1 MKMTK
6 FQQAKSKLLLQQA
19 FFATLIMSTAI
30 EESESIPTAA
40 TDMVKIMYNP
50 VWIDTLQIE
59 QVMTVLGHEVLHI
72 VFKHGLRRHDKNPV
86 LWNIACDFAINL
98 ILVDAGFAKI
108 DGMCF
113 DEKFRG
119 MSAEEIY
126 EKLKRD
132 GEGKGPKRKGQSGDG
147 DQNGQGGGGDPFDG
161 DVLEPG
167 AMGADER
174 AKLEQGIQQ
183 KVAQAANM
191 ARLAGKLPGSLERLV
206 NEILNPTVPWQDL
219 LRDYMTR
226 ITHDDESWMRR
237 NRRFGHV
244 YLPSRWSQ
252 GMGKLVIIGDT
263 SGSISAEEL
272 TRVATE
278 TSAIAEAV
286 KPEQII
292 VLWADTETRKVE
304 EFEPGDAIAMHPLGG
319 GGTDMC
325 VPLADAEQYDPMVVV
340 LVTDGYTPWPKVP
353 PSYPLIV
360 CCTTKADV
368 PVGDVVRI

>member
-1 MKMTK
+1 MKLTK
-6 FQQAKSKLLLQQA
+6 VQQAKSKLLLQQA
-19 FFATLIMSTAI
+19 FFATLIMSTMI
-30 EESESIPTAA
+30 EETEAVPTAA

-50 VWIDTLQIE
+50 VWIDTLTIG
-59 QVMTVLGHEVLHI
+59 QVMTVLAHEVLHI
-72 VFKHGLRRHDKNPV
+72 VFKHGLRRHDKNPI

-98 ILVDAGFAKI
+98 ILVDAGFEKI
-108 DGMCF
+108 DGMCY
-113 DEKFRG
+113 DEQYRG

-126 EKLKRD
+126 DKLKKN
-132 GEGKGPKRKGQSGDG
+132 GGGKGPKRKGQGGDG
-147 DQNGQGGGGDPFDG
+147 EQDGQGGGGDPFDG

-206 NEILNPTVPWQDL
+206 NDILNPTVPWQDL

-226 ITHDDESWMRR
+226 ITHDDESWTRR
-237 NRRFGHV
+237 NRRIRSH
-244 YLPSRWSQ
+244 YLPARWSQ
-252 GMGKLVIIGDT
+252 GMGRLVIIGDT

-278 TSAIAEAV
+278 TNSIADTV
-286 KPEQII
+286 KPEEVI

-304 EFEPGDAIAMHPLGG
+304 RFEPGDAIAMHPLGG
-319 GGTDMC
+319 GGTDMR
-325 VPLADAEQYDPMVVV
+325 VPLNDAEDYDPMVVV
-340 LVTDGYTPWPKVP
+340 LVTDGYTPWPDVP

-360 CCTTKADV
+360 CCTTKTDV